1 MNIKFEMCS
10 FTSMTR
16 RKCYYFAEVIYIS
29 VYSVTLKVIMS
40 VRLFVAYMR

>member
-10 FTSMTR
+10 FTSMT